1 MPEDTDFSCKLYVQK
16 VKHVALKL
24 INLAPNMDEWRV
36 LVKMK
41 IDLWGSAK
49 VLQYLKQL
57 S

>member
-1 MPEDTDFSCKLYVQK
+1 